1 MTKGPESALPVRE
14 PRRIRS
20 SSKNASTSRVDD
32 VVDVICGPRLRK
44 VYQVAVVEAVPH

>member
-20 SSKNASTSRVDD
+20 SKNASTSRVDD
-32 VVDVICGPRLRK
+32 VVDVNCGPRLRK
-44 VYQVAVVEAVPH
+44 VYRVTVVEAAPH